1 LVETQDLEFQDL
13 EQVVQA
19 VQVQVLVAP
28 AVLVDRTLLAQS
40 E

>member
-1 LVETQDLEFQDL
+1 VETQDLEFQDL
-13 EQVVQA
+13 EQV